1 MFRNYLVTALRNV
14 TRHKLYSFINIAGL
28 AVGLSCAIFIVLFLR
43 DELSY
48 DKWIPGTENVY
59 RVESTFSF
67 PGAPLLS
74 MAGVPNPVTA
84 AMKAQ
89 IPEVQAQ
96 TRLVPQ
102 RMTVKIGDRLFSERV
117 MVVDPNFFQMIRL
130 PLVEGDP
137 SAVFAQPESLVI
149 SQTAARKYF
158 GPADPVGRLVT
169 IDATH
174 TLKVTGILKDL
185 PHNTQLVVDSAIP
198 NTSTAFAMSQGD
210 RADWLELA
218 GYGYVRL
225 APGADPDAVLSKLP
239 AILDR
244 NIDTKRDLNADVRG
258 SHILQL
264 QMTRFRDV
272 HLTPQPDMGGMT
284 PAGSRRTVYGFAIIA
299 ALIVLIACFNFMNL
313 ATARAMMRAREVGL
327 RKAMGA
333 ERRQLIAQ
341 FLGESVLT
349 ALLALVLALA
359 LVEILL
365 PAFDGFLG
373 RPISF
378 HYIADWPLTFGIF
391 STAVVA
397 GLLSGVYPAL
407 VLSGFRPAL
416 TLKSNSSG
424 QSGSGVLRSGLVVM
438 QFTISIGLGIA
449 ALVVFAQIEYA
460 RTLDLGFDR
469 DNIVVLF
476 EPDPLNNGPKPLS
489 IPARDSLARALASDP
504 AIADVAQ
511 SDGDG
516 VPFEGQESSPARI
529 PGNPQHFTISPI
541 DIAPEFPRTYRMRL
555 LAGRF
560 LSRDRGTDLHH
571 TDFLQDGNNVV
582 INATAARMFGFTPSH
597 ALGTVIRVA
606 GTRVTIVGVLQ
617 DALFRAAQTAPMA
630 TVYYFNPR
638 LFDIISIRVKSGR
651 APEAL
656 AFIDSTWRR
665 FAPTMAVRRRFL
677 NESFDELLAGDEQQ
691 GAMFGIFV
699 AIAIF
704 IACLGLFGLAA
715 FNSERRTREIG
726 VRKVFGARTRDIVRL
741 LLWQF
746 SIPVLIANAIAWPV
760 AWYYLDHWLEGYAYR
775 IALNPLYFAGVG
787 LAALL
792 IAWATVIGHAVR
804 VARCNPVHALRY
816 E

>member
-48 DKWIPGTENVY
+48 DRWIPGTENIY
-59 RVESTFSF
+59 RVESTFTF
-67 PGAPLLS
+67 PGAPALS
-74 MAGVPNPVTA
+74 VEGVPNPVTA
-84 AMKAQ
+84 AMQAQ

-96 TRLVPQ
+96 TRLAPE

-117 MVVDPNFFQMIRL
+117 MVADPNFFQMIQV
-130 PLVEGDP
+130 PLAEGDP
-137 SAVFAQPESLVI
+137 STVFAQPESLVL
-149 SQTAARKYF
+149 SQSAAKKYF
-158 GPADPVGRLVT
+158 GTADPIGRLVT

-174 TLKVTGILKDL
+174 TLKITGVLKDL
-185 PHNTQLVVDSAIP
+185 PHNTQLMIDFAIP
-198 NTSTAFAMSQGD
+198 NTSTAFVMSQGD
-210 RADWLELA
+210 RADWLEVA

-225 APGADPDAVLSKLP
+225 APGTDPKAVLSKLP
-239 AILDR
+239 AILDKS
-244 NIDTKRDLNADVRG
+244 IDTKKELSVDLRG
-258 SHILQL
+258 SHVFHL
-264 QMTRFRDV
+264 QMTPFRDV
-272 HLTPQPDMGGMT
+272 HLNSRPDMGGMT
-284 PAGSRRTVYGFAIIA
+284 PTGSWETVYGFAIIA

-327 RKAMGA
+327 RKTMGA

-349 ALLALVLALA
+349 AIFALVLALA

-373 RPISF
+373 RPIRF
-378 HYIADWPLTFGIF
+378 HYVADWPLTLSILA
-391 STAVVA
+391 TAIAA
-397 GLLSGVYPAL
+397 GLLSGIYPAL
-407 VLSGFRPAL
+407 VLSGFRPAV

-424 QSGSGVLRSGLVVM
+424 QSGSGVLRSALVVM
-438 QFTISIGLGIA
+438 QFAISIGLGVA
-449 ALVVFAQIEYA
+449 ALVVFAQIDYA

-469 DNIVVLF
+469 DNIVALF

-489 IPARDSLARALASDP
+489 VAARDSLARTLASDP

-516 VPFEGQESSPARI
+516 VPFAGRESSPARI

-541 DIAPEFPRTYRMRL
+541 DIAPEFPGTYRMKL
-555 LAGRF
+555 LAGR
-560 LSRDRGTDLHH
+560 LLLRNYGTDLHH
-571 TDFLQDGNNVV
+571 ADFLQDGNNVV
-582 INATAARMFGFTPSH
+582 INATAARMFGFSPSG
-597 ALGTVIRVA
+597 AVGTVIRVA

-617 DALFRAAQTAPMA
+617 DALYRAAQTAPMA
-630 TVYYFNPR
+630 TVYFFNPR
-638 LFDIISIRVKSGR
+638 LFDVISVRVKSGH

-665 FAPTMAVRRRFL
+665 FAPGMAVRRRFL
-677 NESFDELLAGDEQQ
+677 SDSFDQLLAGDEQQ

-715 FNSERRTREIG
+715 FSSERRTREIG
-726 VRKVFGARTRDIVRL
+726 VRKVFGARTRDIVWL
-741 LLWQF
+741 LVWQF

-760 AWYYLDHWLEGYAYR
+760 AWYYLHHWLEGYAYR

-804 VARCNPVHALRY
+804 VARSNPVHALRY